1 MGYFAPFENVQYKFG
16 GADNSLTIFQNVSA
30 YADILD
36 TFKESFQH
44 YLTYTVLDGD
54 RPDVISAKLYDD
66 PKYYWTF
73 YLMND
78 HVRIGGWPLGYN
90 QLLEKTTA
98 AYPNTTLV
106 FRTDDDGIPH
116 VGHPTSSSDLI
127 KIFGVGS
134 LVEGTQSGATGTVIR
149 KNLDLG
155 QIVISNSTGTWIN
168 GETVK
173 FDRIIQNPL
182 SLTDPDSVVP
192 YPDIT
197 LFENARLKSSSL
209 EIYSA
214 HHYENANGEWVDID
228 VRSENQSSLIKEVT
242 LFEHHTVKNDE
253 LRTIKVLKAGAIRA
267 VHRAFIEHMTG

>member
-16 GADNSLTIFQNVSA
+16 DADNADTIFQNVSA

-78 HVRIGGWPLGYN
+78 HIRRRGWPLGYN

-116 VGHPTSSSDLI
+116 VGHPTSNSDLI

-134 LVEGTQSGATGTVIR
+134 LIEGTQSGATGRVVR

-155 QIVISNSTGTWIN
+155 QIVISNSTGNWIN

-214 HHYENANGEWVDID
+214 HHYEDANGEWVDID

-242 LFEHHTVKNDE
+242 LFEHHTAQNDE
-253 LRTIKVLKAGAIRA
+253 LKTIKVLKSGAIRA